1 MFYCTPKG
9 TLTALPVIHASFLAV
24 PHTWEKPWK
33 NLQKPKKLW
42 KNLQKHWK
50 TKKKPWKNQKNNNSN
65 ISRLFGEG
73 GSQPRLSEN
82 CFFFFWFFQGVFGFP
97 RFLQVFPMFFGFD
110 HFQPSASFS
119 TLAVRC
125 LHAFKLAGTNR
136 LTTAALNIL
145 GLRIKTAHSNF
156 EISSHILDNNL
167 SFMLS

>member
-1 MFYCTPKG
+1 MPVSLQYP
-9 TLTALPVIHASFLAV
+9 TLG
-24 PHTWEKPWK
+24 K
-33 NLQKPKKLW
+33 NLGKTCRNQKNFGKTYK
-42 KNLQKHWK
+42 KHWK
-50 TKKKPWKNQKNNNSN
+50 TKKNLGKTKKTNKSN
-65 ISRLFGEG
+65 ISRLFGER

-82 CFFFFWFFQGVFGFP
+82 CFFCFFGFSKVFLAFQGFCRFFQC
-97 RFLQVFPMFFGFD
+97 FFGFD